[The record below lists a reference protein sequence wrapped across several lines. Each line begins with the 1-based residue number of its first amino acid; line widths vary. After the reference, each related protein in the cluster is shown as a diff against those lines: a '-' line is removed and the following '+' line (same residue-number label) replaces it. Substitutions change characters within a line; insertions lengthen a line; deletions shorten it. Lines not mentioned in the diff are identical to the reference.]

1 MRIALLIAASLLA
14 AACSGREAEAQR
26 ADTGTDTG
34 TDIAQPDAGG
44 AFAAKPPSAQDF
56 AQAVAMSDMYEL
68 GAANIAAKKV
78 KTGPV
83 REFANMMIA
92 DHSKSSKALK
102 DAIAASGQSLAM
114 PAKLGGEHQSLINAL
129 GRLDGEDFERE
140 YMAQQMT
147 AHRKA
152 LDLLKSYAGGGDM
165 AELRQFAQATIP
177 AVQKHQD
184 WLNANGSATS
194 PSQKTAEA
202 TGGNPGATMAATLAP

>member
-26 ADTGTDTG
+26 ADTGTG
-34 TDIAQPDAGG
+34 IAQPDAGG

-56 AQAVAMSDMYEL
+56 AQAVVMSDMYEL
-68 GAANIAAKKV
+68 DSANIAAKKV
-78 KTGPV
+78 KTGPT

-129 GRLDGEDFERE
+129 GRLGGEDFERE
-140 YMAQQMT
+140 YMTQQMT
-147 AHRKA
+147 AHRKS

-194 PSQKTAEA
+194 ASLKPPAA
-202 TGGNPGATMAATLAP
+202 TGGTLGATMASTPAP